1 MESKEQG
8 GKKRTLSIKA
18 VVSALLSFAF
28 CAFLIGATIINRTNI
43 EKLRLEQ
50 HIYER
55 THRISETITT
65 LLYKTQALA
74 AIVGFDNGSMDGFE
88 IIAPS
93 IVNDPV
99 IQNILLA
106 PDGIVAKVYPYAE
119 NEGLIGWNYFDNRA
133 GNREAMAARDLG
145 QLVLGGPMKTIQGGE
160 AIFGRMPVF
169 IDVPAEDG
177 GDETQAFW
185 GLVSV
190 TLKFPEILERAE
202 LEIFDKYGEAYEL
215 WRINPDTNEKQVIA
229 DNYGVLKPSRL
240 FIEKPIDIL
249 NAQWYLK
256 VWQTHTWY
264 NHPDNIAFIIA
275 GFFISLIVFLV
286 MQNNYDLKNIQNV
299 FELMAITDH
308 LTGIIN
314 RRHFLEIVRINIE
327 KARRL
332 NEDCYFIMFDIDKFK
347 DINDT
352 YGHQIGDKVLMDVTA
367 RIKTN
372 IRPYDLFA
380 RYGGEEFLIFTSGLN
395 KGEICDMTERLRVS
409 LCERKFEY
417 DNISFGCSASFGI
430 AHMYDYNLDKAIKQ
444 SDDAMYAAKRNGR
457 NCVVYF
463 SEIET

>member
-1 MESKEQG
+1 MENKGQG

-50 HIYER
+50 QIYER

-74 AIVGFDNGSMDGFE
+74 AIVGFDNGSMESFE

-119 NEGLIGWNYFDNRA
+119 NESLIGWNYFDNRE

-145 QLVLGGPMKTIQGGE
+145 QLVLGGPMKIIQGGE

-169 IDVPAEDG
+169 IGVPAEDD
-177 GDETQAFW
+177 GDETQEFW

-202 LEIFDKYGEAYEL
+202 LEIFNTYHEAYEL

-229 DNYGVLKPSRL
+229 DNYNILKPGRH
-240 FIEKPIDIL
+240 FIEKPVDIL
-249 NAQWYLK
+249 NAQWRLK
-256 VWQTHTWY
+256 VWQKYTWY
-264 NHPDNIAFIIA
+264 NHPDNIALIIA
-275 GFFISLIVFLV
+275 GIFISLLVFLV
-286 MQNNYDLKNIQNV
+286 MQNNYDLKNMQNV

-308 LTGIIN
+308 LTGISN
-314 RRHFLEIVRINIE
+314 RRHFLEIVRIGIE
-327 KARRL
+327 KARRS

-380 RYGGEEFLIFTSGLN
+380 RYGGEEFLIFISGLN
-395 KGEICDMTERLRVS
+395 KDEICDLTERLRLS
-409 LCERKFEY
+409 LCSRKFEY
-417 DNISFGCSASFGI
+417 DNISFKCSASFGI
-430 AHMYDYNLDKAIKQ
+430 AYMYDYNLDKAIKQ

-463 SEIET
+463 SEIEN

>member
-1 MESKEQG
+1 MESEGQG
-8 GKKRTLSIKA
+8 EKKGTLSIKA

-50 HIYER
+50 QIYER
-55 THRISETITT
+55 THRISESITM

-74 AIVGFDNGSMDGFE
+74 AIVGYDNGSMDSFE

-99 IQNILLA
+99 IQNIILA

-119 NEGLIGWNYFDNRA
+119 NESLIGWNYFDNRA

-145 QLVLGGPMKTIQGGE
+145 QLVLGGPIDIVQGGK

-177 GDETQAFW
+177 GEETQKFW
-185 GLVSV
+185 GLVSI

-202 LEIFDKYGEAYEL
+202 LEVFDKYGEAYEL

-229 DNYGVLKPSRL
+229 DNYGIFKPGRH
-240 FIEKPIDIL
+240 FMEKSVDIL
-249 NAQWYLK
+249 NAQWHLK
-256 VWQTHTWY
+256 VWRNITWY
-264 NHPDNIAFIIA
+264 DQLDNIALIIA
-275 GFFISLIVFLV
+275 GIFISLLVFLV
-286 MQNNYDLKNIQNV
+286 MQNNYELKNMQNV

-308 LTGIIN
+308 LTGIFN

-327 KARRL
+327 KARRF
-332 NEDCYFIMFDIDKFK
+332 NEDCYIIMFDIDKFK
-347 DINDT
+347 DVNDT

-367 RIKTN
+367 RIKAS

-380 RYGGEEFLIFTSGLN
+380 RYGGEEFTIFVSGIN
-395 KGEICDMTERLRVS
+395 KKNVCDMTERLRLS
-409 LCERKFEY
+409 LCGRKYEY
-417 DNISFGCSASFGI
+417 DHLSFGCSASFGI
-430 AHMYDYNLDKAIKQ
+430 AHINDYNLDKAIKQ
-444 SDDAMYAAKRNGR
+444 SDDAMYEAKRNGR

-463 SEIET
+463 NETET